1 MPQLDPTTFAPQL
14 FWLVVTFVLLY
25 LVMWKLVIPKIGEIL
40 QDRQIRIDNDLDKA
54 DHLKIEAEA
63 AREAYEKLIING
75 RQKAQETI
83 KIAAEQI
90 SAEASAKHD
99 ALTEK
104 LAVQT
109 SKAENQ
115 INIVK
120 EKALNEIRL
129 VATEVTQAA
138 AGRLT
143 DREVSSTQA
152 QDAVSTVMEK
162 GKFH

>member
-90 SAEASAKHD
+90 SAEASAQHD

-115 INIVK
+115 INIAK

-152 QDAVSTVMEK
+152 QDAVSAVMEE
-162 GKFH
+162 GKFR